1 MKIAFL
7 ALLLPLMLAGCLSFS
22 DTTPAKTTVV
32 VAPSGGT
39 TVLAPGTTVV
49 CSNGRSPPC

>member
-1 MKIAFL
+1 MKIAL
-7 ALLLPLMLAGCLSFS
+7 LVLLLPLMLAGCLSFS
-22 DTTPAKTTVV
+22 DTTPGKTTVV

-49 CSNGRSPPC
+49 CSNGRSAPC

>member
-1 MKIAFL
+1 MKPILL
-7 ALLLPLMLAGCLSFS
+7 AIIIPLLLGGCLSFS

-32 VAPSGGT
+32 VAPSGAT

-49 CSNGRSPPC
+49 CTNGRSPPC